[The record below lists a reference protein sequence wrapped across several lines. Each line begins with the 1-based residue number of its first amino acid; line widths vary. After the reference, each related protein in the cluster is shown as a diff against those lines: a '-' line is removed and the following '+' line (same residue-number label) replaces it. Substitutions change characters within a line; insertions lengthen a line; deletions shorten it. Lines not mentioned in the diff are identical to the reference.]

1 MWKMQL
7 LQLLRGSRIA
17 VSKTIPQPYL
27 LKITRNQFQDNPF
40 QTVFFHS
47 LSSNN
52 KGFLHIRQFSCLLTR
67 IAAIGMPQFT
77 LKSWNDV
84 FDTSVPSLL
93 KEARKGFFGCYS
105 VCETMKDTKE
115 GYFIM

>member
-7 LQLLRGSRIA
+7 LQLLRGLRIA

-27 LKITRNQFQDNPF
+27 LKITRNHFQGNPF

-52 KGFLHIRQFSCLLTR
+52 KGFFAHSAISLFAYKNEALLGVIGIRDIWVNNYRDTGYL
-67 IAAIGMPQFT
+67 GGK
-77 LKSWNDV
+77 LKGYGI
-84 FDTSVPSLL
+84 FL
-93 KEARKGFFGCYS
+93 KRFWDIE
-105 VCETMKDTKE
+105 D
-115 GYFIM
+115 